1 MGIKVLVVS
10 HNVFSFSSSMGKTL
24 ANFFKDF
31 PCEDIA
37 QLYLHTEIPTTDI
50 CKNYFRITDF
60 DILKKK
66 KNVLGTRFCEED
78 IQKDL
83 ASERVDEG
91 TEAQIYQFGRRR
103 RPWMYVGRN
112 LLWSLGKWKNDR
124 LKEWVDEFCPDVI
137 FFASGDYAFA
147 YRIAMWVSRYK
158 KIPIVT
164 YVCDDYY
171 FLSRKSV
178 SPLYYLNRFDYKRT
192 IKKLFKKHKDAVMIC
207 DEASRDYKKEFGINT
222 TTIMTASELTGKP
235 LKEHEM
241 NEKLK
246 ISYIGNLGYNRHI
259 ALAEAGSALVKL
271 YGGEFLIDL
280 YSTEKRPQITKYLT
294 RENGIDFHGGI
305 SADEVKRVIEK
316 TDILMHIESLDEN
329 NRKKVRYSVSTKI
342 ADSLASGKCLFA
354 YGPEEVASMQH
365 LIRNEC
371 AIAATSPSELET
383 ALKSA
388 FEDGEMRKLVSQK
401 AVETAEKYH
410 NQERNCKIFKEILE
424 KAVLK
429 SE

>member
-1 MGIKVLVVS
+1 MGMKVLVVS
-10 HNVFSFSSSMGKTL
+10 HNVFSFSSNMGRTL
-24 ANFFKDF
+24 ANFFKDT
-31 PCEDIA
+31 PCDDIA
-37 QLYLHTEIPTTDI
+37 QLYLHTEVPTTDI

-66 KNVLGTRFCEED
+66 KNETGTRFGEAD

-83 ASERVDEG
+83 KSERTDEG
-91 TEAQIYQFGRRR
+91 VEAQIYQFGRKR

-112 LLWSLGKWKNDR
+112 LLWGLGKWKNDR
-124 LKEWVDEFCPDVI
+124 LKVWLDEFCPDII
-137 FFASGDYAFA
+137 FFASGDYTFA
-147 YRIAMWVSRYK
+147 YRIAMWASSYK

-178 SPLYYLNRFDYKRT
+178 SPLYYLNRFDFKRT
-192 IKKLFKKHKDAVMIC
+192 IKKLFKKHKQAVMIC
-207 DEASRDYKKEFGINT
+207 DEVSRDYKKEFGINP
-222 TTIMTASELTGKP
+222 TTIMTASDLTGKP
-235 LKEHEM
+235 LAERKE

-246 ISYIGNLGYNRHI
+246 ISYLGNLGYNRHL
-259 ALAEAGSALVKL
+259 ALTEAGRALVKL
-271 YGGEFLIDL
+271 YGGAVLIDL
-280 YSTEKRPQITKYLT
+280 YSTEKRPKITKYLT

-316 TDILMHIESLDEN
+316 TDILMHIESMDEK

-365 LIRNEC
+365 LIRNDC
-371 AIAATSPSELET
+371 AIAVTSPSELET

-388 FEDGEMRKLVSQK
+388 FEDAERRNFVCQN
-401 AVETAEKYH
+401 AVKTAEKHH
-410 NQERNCKIFKEILE
+410 NQETNCKIFKEVLE
-424 KAVLK
+424 KAVSK
-429 SE
+429 SK